1 VRSNSS
7 PARPQAPGRAPFHGV
22 PDAEDQPPTLPICAP
37 PARPSE
43 APARGAGKPSRLL
56 VIEHGPYAPAGL
68 LGDWAAARG
77 LAVRTVALHVGEPL
91 PAVVSGYGAA
101 VSLGASDAAYDDA
114 VPWLAAELSFLDR
127 LLAAEVPVL
136 GICFG
141 AQALA
146 RVLGARL
153 YRLDRPEIGWV
164 RTASPRHAMPAGPW
178 LSWHYDAFDLPAG
191 ATELAAN
198 KVSVQAFSLGPHTGV
213 QFHPE
218 ATRPIAE
225 SWLGVTNPPPGV
237 TDPLFR
243 DADGAWERAAD
254 MAPKLF
260 SAWLDGDL
268 ASAQG

>member
-1 VRSNSS
+1 MIR
-7 PARPQAPGRAPFHGV
+7 
-22 PDAEDQPPTLPICAP
+22 
-37 PARPSE
+37 
-43 APARGAGKPSRLL
+43 RLL
-56 VIEHGPYAPAGL
+56 VIEHGRYAPAGL

-77 LAVRTVALHVGEPL
+77 LAVRTVALHAGERL
-91 PAVVSGYGAA
+91 PAELDGFDAA

-127 LLAAEVPVL
+127 LLSAEVPVL

-164 RTASPRHAMPAGPW
+164 ETAGAMSAMPEGPW

-191 ATELAAN
+191 AVELAAN
-198 KVSVQAFSLGPHTGV
+198 EVSVQAFSLGQHTGV

-225 SWLGVTNPPPGV
+225 SWVGVTSPPAGV

-254 MAPKLF
+254 MAPRLF

-268 ASAQG
+268 ASG